1 MPFGVAK
8 NGMRMYV
15 PTWQMNPGSAMKAA
29 NRAKSEQYFANAS
42 SLGSGFFST
51 MGNETSGMIELTSKI
66 TTARL
71 QADFQK
77 KLAQA
82 KSGLDVVI

>member
-8 NGMRMYV
+8 NGMRMYM
-15 PTWQMNPGSAMKAA
+15 PSWQMNPGAANKAA
-29 NRAKSEQYFANAS
+29 NRATSDSYFANAS
-42 SLGSGFFST
+42 TLGGNFFST
-51 MGNETSGMIELTSKI
+51 LGNETSGMMEITTKI

-71 QADFQK
+71 QADFSK

-82 KSGLDVVI
+82 KAGLDVKI

>member
-8 NGMRMYV
+8 NGMRMYM
-15 PTWQMNPGSAMKAA
+15 PTWQVNQGAAMKAA
-29 NRAKSEQYFANAS
+29 NRASSDSYFANAS
-42 SLGSGFFST
+42 TLGNGFFST
-51 MGNETSGMIELTSKI
+51 LGDQTAGMLEITTKI

-71 QADFQK
+71 QADFSK

-82 KSGLDVVI
+82 KAGLDVVV

>member
-15 PTWQMNPGSAMKAA
+15 PTWQMNPGAAMKAS
-29 NRAKSEQYFANAS
+29 NRKMSDQYFANAS
-42 SLGSGFFST
+42 SLGGGFFSA
-51 MGNETSGMIELTSKI
+51 MGNQTSGMMEITTKV

-71 QADFQK
+71 QADFSK

-82 KSGLDVVI
+82 KAGLDVVI

>member
-15 PTWQMNPGSAMKAA
+15 PTWQMNPGAAMKAA
-29 NRAKSEQYFANAS
+29 NKAAADSYYANAS
-42 SLGSGFFST
+42 ALGGNFFSA
-51 MGNETSGMIELTSKI
+51 MGDQTSGMMEITTKI

-71 QADFQK
+71 QADFSK

-82 KSGLDVVI
+82 KAGLDVTI